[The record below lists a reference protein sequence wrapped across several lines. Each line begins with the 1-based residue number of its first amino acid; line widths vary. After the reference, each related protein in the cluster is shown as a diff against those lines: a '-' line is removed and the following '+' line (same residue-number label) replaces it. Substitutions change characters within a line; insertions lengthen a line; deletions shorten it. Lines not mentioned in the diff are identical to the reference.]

1 MPVGPATTDM
11 KAAFGR
17 ALGDAMQQADVSAT
31 EVARVAGV
39 TPDAV
44 RKWTNGR
51 SDPDPLTVFAIEHRL
66 GVEPGGLSHHL
77 GYGPIPPAPTV
88 ERAVREDDG
97 LDTDQRRG
105 ILSQYRAYRDLNQ
118 LREGRRT

>member
-17 ALGDAMQQADVSAT
+17 ALGDAMRVAGVSAT
-31 EVARVAGV
+31 EVALVAGV

-44 RKWTNGR
+44 RKWTTGR

-66 GVEPGGLSHHL
+66 GLHPGDLSQHL
-77 GYGPIPPAPTV
+77 GYRPLGPAPTV
-88 ERAVREDDG
+88 EQAIRRDEV
-97 LDTDQRRG
+97 LDADQRRA
-105 ILSQYRAYRDLNQ
+105 IISQYRAYLELNQ
-118 LREGRRT
+118 LREQRT